1 MDYKRDTAQQL
12 EYDNGMEPADALD
25 SPELRQAAPN
35 LPLARKEKR
44 HWSMNLIGLIA
55 ILAVCYWGEVVLVTV
70 LVSALVAFILAP
82 LVDLMM
88 RLRLPR
94 SVASAIAVLSLLI
107 AGAAVI
113 YFSYSEASD
122 FLEQLPKYT
131 SKIQEETLRFTRK
144 AEKLDVLNGEQDK
157 NVLRV
162 RPTYSWTE
170 TLTRGFGSMSQ
181 VIVAASFVPFLIYFM
196 LTWLQHVR
204 SATVMLFPMESRHTA
219 YVTLGLIS
227 AMIRSF
233 MVGNLLIGLLLG
245 TLSTL
250 VFWALNLP
258 FFYFVGFISGFLSLV
273 PYMGLLLALAPPLFV
288 GIGHIG
294 SGELFYLAI
303 AVVALHLAALN
314 IMFPKFLGNRLK
326 LNPLAVTISA
336 LIWTCLWGGMGLL
349 LSIPI
354 TAATKIFFDHVESL
368 RPYGAWLGE

>member
-1 MDYKRDTAQQL
+1 
-12 EYDNGMEPADALD
+12 
-25 SPELRQAAPN
+25 
-35 LPLARKEKR
+35 
-44 HWSMNLIGLIA
+44 
-55 ILAVCYWGEVVLVTV
+55 
-70 LVSALVAFILAP
+70 
-82 LVDLMM
+82 
-88 RLRLPR
+88 
-94 SVASAIAVLSLLI
+94 
-107 AGAAVI
+107 
-113 YFSYSEASD
+113 
-122 FLEQLPKYT
+122 
-131 SKIQEETLRFTRK
+131 
-144 AEKLDVLNGEQDK
+144 
-157 NVLRV
+157 
-162 RPTYSWTE
+162 
-170 TLTRGFGSMSQ
+170 
-181 VIVAASFVPFLIYFM
+181 
-196 LTWLQHVR
+196 
-204 SATVMLFPMESRHTA
+204 
-219 YVTLGLIS
+219 
-227 AMIRSF
+227 
-233 MVGNLLIGLLLG
+233 VGNLLIGLLLG